1 MHFEFN
7 IDDFDK
13 SIARMKQM
21 ADPNV
26 VDGAVLVGLR
36 EGGRLVQAA
45 AKNLCPVDSGQL
57 RNSIAIADLPEQ
69 AGVEIGSNVEY
80 AAYVEY
86 GTGQRGDPSVPH
98 REDWAGMS
106 PQPYLYPALDVN
118 KENIAN
124 AVKNAVGRVTEQW

>member
-7 IDDFDK
+7 IDGFDK

-26 VDGAVLVGLR
+26 VDGAVLAGLR
-36 EGGRLVQAA
+36 EGGSLVQTE

-57 RNSIAIADLPEQ
+57 RNSIVVTDLPEQ
-69 AGVEIGSNVEY
+69 VGVEIGSNVEY

-106 PQPYLYPALDVN
+106 PQPYLYPALDAN

-124 AVKNAVGRVTEQW
+124 AVKHAVGRVME

>member
-7 IDDFDK
+7 IDGFDK

-26 VDGAVLVGLR
+26 VDGAVLAGLR
-36 EGGRLVQAA
+36 EGGRLVQTA

-57 RNSIAIADLPEQ
+57 RNSIVVTDLPEQ
-69 AGVEIGSNVEY
+69 VGVEIGSNVEY
-80 AAYVEY
+80 AAYIEY

-106 PQPYLYPALDVN
+106 PRPYLYPALDAN

-124 AVKNAVGRVTEQW
+124 AVKHAVGRVMK